1 MLIAAFVQIEF
12 KKYKTSN
19 IKLPGAGSIFI
30 KRFYPASES
39 IYRFLKNKLHLSLNS
54 NRIENIKKIY
64 TGLDSGSAEK
74 VYFCKVFSIIIIV
87 VIGTIFLIMAI
98 ILTSA
103 EKNILKNGYFIERD
117 KPEGSTREEELEVSI
132 DGEEQEIMVGIPARK
147 YNDNELEIKFKEAME
162 YTRKNYLGEN
172 PSSERVSKSLNLVS
186 YIPDSAIN
194 ISWEYDTGNIVN
206 TDGTLERL
214 QITEPVVVQIIA
226 VFSYYDI
233 ERTMPLEFTVLP
245 VNKSNKEI
253 IWDKWNEMFARLSE
267 LSGSKEFLQLPAEA
281 GGKKVLYKVPE
292 KNYILLVI
300 MPALVIIALVPV
312 VTDSRLNENIKQR
325 EQELRIDY
333 PGFVEKFVLLISAG
347 LNCKGAWYRMADE
360 YKKKLQNGGKKR
372 YLYEEMLLTERHMES
387 GMNEAKAYELFGRRT
402 GLLKYMKFSTL
413 LVQNLK
419 KGSDGLLKILEYEA
433 ADVLK
438 ERREN
443 ARILGEQAGTK
454 LLMPMIIMMAEVF
467 AIIIYAAFQNM

>member
-1 MLIAAFVQIEF
+1 MLI
-12 KKYKTSN
+12 
-19 IKLPGAGSIFI
+19 
-30 KRFYPASES
+30 
-39 IYRFLKNKLHLSLNS
+39 
-54 NRIENIKKIY
+54 
-64 TGLDSGSAEK
+64 
-74 VYFCKVFSIIIIV
+74 
-87 VIGTIFLIMAI
+87 M
-98 ILTSA
+98 LTSA
-103 EKNILKNGYFIERD
+103 EENILENGYFIERD

-172 PSSERVSKSLNLVS
+172 PSSEKVSKSLNLVS

-206 TDGTLERL
+206 TDGTLERS
-214 QITEPVVVQIIA
+214 QIAEPAVVQIIA
-226 VFSYYDI
+226 VFSYYGI

-245 VNKSNKEI
+245 INKSNKEI
-253 IWDKWNEMFARLSE
+253 IWDKWNEMFSELSE
-267 LSGSKEFLQLPAEA
+267 LSGNKKFLQLPAEA

-300 MPALVIIALVPV
+300 LPALAIIALIPV
-312 VTDSRLNENIKQR
+312 ITDSRLNENIKQR

-372 YLYEEMLLTERHMES
+372 YLYEEMLLTERHM
-387 GMNEAKAYELFGRRT
+387 
-402 GLLKYMKFSTL
+402 
-413 LVQNLK
+413 
-419 KGSDGLLKILEYEA
+419 
-433 ADVLK
+433 
-438 ERREN
+438 
-443 ARILGEQAGTK
+443 
-454 LLMPMIIMMAEVF
+454 
-467 AIIIYAAFQNM
+467 